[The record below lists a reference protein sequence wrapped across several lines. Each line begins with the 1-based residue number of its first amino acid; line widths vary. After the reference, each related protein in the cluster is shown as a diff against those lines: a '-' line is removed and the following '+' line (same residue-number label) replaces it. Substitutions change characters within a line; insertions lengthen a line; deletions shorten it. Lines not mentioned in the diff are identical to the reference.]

1 MYPINFGSHRL
12 KFGIYVTSIS
22 TTKIAAK
29 YTSNCLNTVSICTLP
44 TLTPTNSVVPTGGV
58 IVPIHRLKIIMIPK
72 WIVVIPSAVHTGRKI
87 GVKIRQAGVISIN
100 VPTIRRIILI
110 RNKITNLLLLTESSA
125 VDTSSGIFVNAIT
138 HDMMLDTP
146 IRKMMIPVISALS
159 RRIFGSSLI
168 LIYLY
173 TNNDRSRLYTTATT
187 EPSVAVKIP
196 KMIPPIT
203 ITIRSRQ
210 GRA

>member
-72 WIVVIPSAVHTGRKI
+72 WIVFIPSA
-87 GVKIRQAGVISIN
+87 
-100 VPTIRRIILI
+100 
-110 RNKITNLLLLTESSA
+110 
-125 VDTSSGIFVNAIT
+125 
-138 HDMMLDTP
+138 
-146 IRKMMIPVISALS
+146 
-159 RRIFGSSLI
+159 
-168 LIYLY
+168 
-173 TNNDRSRLYTTATT
+173 
-187 EPSVAVKIP
+187 
-196 KMIPPIT
+196 
-203 ITIRSRQ
+203 
-210 GRA
+210 

>member
-29 YTSNCLNTVSICTLP
+29 YMSNCLNTVSICTLP

-72 WIVVIPSAVHTGRKI
+72 WIVSIPSAVHTGRKI

-110 RNKITNLLLLTESSA
+110 RNRITNLLLLTESRFSKST
-125 VDTSSGIFVNAIT
+125 VSVFFHFSCV
-138 HDMMLDTP
+138 
-146 IRKMMIPVISALS
+146 K
-159 RRIFGSSLI
+159 
-168 LIYLY
+168 YLPMKQL
-173 TNNDRSRLYTTATT
+173 TKSKQ
-187 EPSVAVKIP
+187 E
-196 KMIPPIT
+196 M
-203 ITIRSRQ
+203 
-210 GRA
+210 

>member
-22 TTKIAAK
+22 TIKIAAK

-87 GVKIRQAGVISIN
+87 GVKIRPVSYTHLDVYKRQPLFFQNFLHIRQFWSCLHKNLIS
-100 VPTIRRIILI
+100 RKLQRLFDIIV
-110 RNKITNLLLLTESSA
+110 RWNNMKLL
-125 VDTSSGIFVNAIT
+125 
-138 HDMMLDTP
+138 
-146 IRKMMIPVISALS
+146 
-159 RRIFGSSLI
+159 GSCL
-168 LIYLY
+168 LY
-173 TNNDRSRLYTTATT
+173 TSRC
-187 EPSVAVKIP
+187 V
-196 KMIPPIT
+196 
-203 ITIRSRQ
+203 
-210 GRA
+210 

>member
-22 TTKIAAK
+22 TIKIAAK

-100 VPTIRRIILI
+100 VPTTSKIMLI
-110 RNKITNLLLLTESSA
+110 RKKMTYLLLLIDNNAE
-125 VDTSSGIFVNAIT
+125 DTNVGILVNAIT

-159 RRIFGSSLI
+159 FNNLGISDNLI
-168 LIYLY
+168 
-173 TNNDRSRLYTTATT
+173 D
-187 EPSVAVKIP
+187 P
-196 KMIPPIT
+196 
-203 ITIRSRQ
+203 
-210 GRA
+210 

>member
-1 MYPINFGSHRL
+1 M
-12 KFGIYVTSIS
+12 
-22 TTKIAAK
+22 
-29 YTSNCLNTVSICTLP
+29 
-44 TLTPTNSVVPTGGV
+44 

-100 VPTIRRIILI
+100 VPT
-110 RNKITNLLLLTESSA
+110 N
-125 VDTSSGIFVNAIT
+125 
-138 HDMMLDTP
+138 
-146 IRKMMIPVISALS
+146 
-159 RRIFGSSLI
+159 
-168 LIYLY
+168 
-173 TNNDRSRLYTTATT
+173 RSRLYTTATT